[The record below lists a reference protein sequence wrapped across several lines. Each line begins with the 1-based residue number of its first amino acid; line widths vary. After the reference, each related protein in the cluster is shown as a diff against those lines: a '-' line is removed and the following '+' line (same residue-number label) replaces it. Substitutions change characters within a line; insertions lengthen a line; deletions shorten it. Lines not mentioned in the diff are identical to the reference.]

1 MGQVALA
8 PDIDEEIPRSYFRFG
23 CRAFEAE
30 LYKFLENSKP
40 GVLNDIREKKVLD
53 DAVTAELTDAIK
65 ETKANFKGRK
75 A

>member
-30 LYKFLENSKP
+30 GLPRSRF
-40 GVLNDIREKKVLD
+40 R
-53 DAVTAELTDAIK
+53 
-65 ETKANFKGRK
+65 R
-75 A
+75 